1 MTTIFSHGRGCP
13 TVGKEVLI
21 MELFKASNQ
30 WASRPSDERFSSL
43 EDLYQRC
50 YEHKIRAKEKT
61 VDFGDLRVN
70 ADRGEVVITGK
81 QNLPARMTHWAFGQL
96 CTKLGAPGSYM
107 RELPATL
114 AAQNIN
120 YGLAKGL
127 YKENGDEKQASLL
140 LHRDMDD
147 VMLSAITSPKYSRI
161 WNSQVVTEIQG
172 LTDFGWRVPPA
183 RPAFGKAVGARPA
196 TEADVLNDSG
206 SFGGLSVRVG
216 DMIAP
221 AGLYASDHDLFIF
234 MVNEKFRINDGSV
247 DGLSRGFFVEN
258 SEVGAASLKVLSF
271 LYKHVCGNH
280 IVWDA
285 SGVQELRIPHIGDA
299 NERYR
304 GEIVSE
310 LQRYAESSVQK
321 TEQAIRNSQN
331 FELERDQPMVV
342 DFLFGKKILTKKR
355 ATEAFEDAQ
364 THPEDGSPRSAWGM
378 AQAITRLSQQSPYAD
393 ERVKMDR
400 AAAKVLTIAQ

>member
-1 MTTIFSHGRGCP
+1 MATINSHGRGFP
-13 TVGKEVLI
+13 TVGKEVII
-21 MELFKASNQ
+21 MELFTASNQ
-30 WASRPSDERFSSL
+30 WASRPSDERFSNL
-43 EDLYQRC
+43 EDLYNQCAEYR
-50 YEHKIRAKEKT
+50 IRAKEKT

-70 ADRGEVVITGK
+70 ADNGEVVITGK
-81 QNLPARMTHWAFGQL
+81 QNLPAKMTHWAFGQL
-96 CTKLGAPGSYM
+96 CTKLGAPGSYL
-107 RELPATL
+107 RDLPATL

-127 YKENGDEKQASLL
+127 YKENGDEKEASLL
-140 LHRDMDD
+140 LHRMADN

-161 WNSQVVTEIQG
+161 WNSQVVTEVRG
-172 LTDFGWRVPPA
+172 LTEFGWRVPPA
-183 RPAFGKAVGARPA
+183 RPAFGKVVGARPA
-196 TEADVLNDSG
+196 TAEDVLNDSG
-206 SFGGLSVRVG
+206 FGLSVNIG

-234 MVNEKFRINDGSV
+234 MVNEKFRINDGSN

-299 NERYR
+299 NERYQ

-310 LQRYAESSVQK
+310 LQRYAESSAQE
-321 TEQAIRNSQN
+321 TEQAIRVSQN
-331 FELERDQPMVV
+331 FQIEVDKDKVV
-342 DFLFGKKILTKKR
+342 DFLFGKKILTKRR
-355 ATEAFEDAQ
+355 ATEAFEDAE